1 MKTKILIEVA
11 VFCVCLFS
19 QNMHAQL
26 KVNSSGNVQV
36 QNKFYVTPELFSGN
50 DTALTVLSTAAM
62 AKSACGIYSKVFYP
76 KRPVGYGALFAN
88 KVTGVYGYTEYN
100 FISPAYTNSYPF
112 NAGVAGTSDHGI
124 GVYGA
129 VTDTFPAYSPGQ
141 YAGYFWGNTKVVGA
155 LSCTSM
161 TQTSDESTKNSIQYI
176 KEDVLGNIMQLKP
189 ISFYYNLDDRLFNA
203 ADVESSAAKQMHYGF
218 SAQELQE
225 VLPNIVYM
233 GQDSILS
240 INYIEL
246 IPLLVKTVQ
255 ELSEKVDE
263 LQKQVI
269 NNR

>member
-36 QNKFYVTPELFSGN
+36 ENKFSITPDSFSDN
-50 DTALTVLSTAAM
+50 DTAVTVISTAAM

-76 KRPVGYGALFAN
+76 RRPIGYGALFAN

-100 FISPAYTNSYPF
+100 FISPSYTNSYPF

-124 GVYGA
+124 GIYGA

-255 ELSEKVDE
+255 ELSEKVDA